1 MSTYKHI
8 VHGDLEGQSDSIIKN
23 FAIPTFTTTTE
34 SDAYLTRGGLIC
46 FVGDDL
52 YVKPSSATAPF
63 KAVPASLAST
73 LSGDVNNI
81 SNLRISGSNLLFDFA
96 RNSGAISTV
105 SCSISSLMLN
115 TYLSTASF
123 TGTVLNLTRN
133 DSFVIQA
140 ELATP
145 IALYLTNNTSDN
157 INFDIDGAKYA
168 NRTAIS
174 TFVANKFLPAEFK
187 LGEVPNAVAPNQ
199 NQVIEYVNKRPT
211 ATKTANYTITP
222 SDYTIRVDATS
233 GARIVTLPNANTMTG
248 QVINIKKVDI
258 STNTVT
264 VNANGTQKI
273 DDLTTKI
280 ITDPYTNLQLQSYG
294 TGWDIL

>member
-1 MSTYKHI
+1 MSANKHVI
-8 VHGDLEGQSDSIIKN
+8 HGDLEGQSDSIINN

-46 FVGDDL
+46 FVGTDL
-52 YVKPSSATAPF
+52 YVKPNSATPPF

-73 LSGDVNNI
+73 LAGDVNAI
-81 SNLRISGSNLLFDFA
+81 SNFRLSGSNLLFDYT
-96 RNSGAISTV
+96 RNNGATTTL
-105 SCSISSLMLN
+105 SCSISGAMVD
-115 TYLSTASF
+115 TYLSSVSF
-123 TGTVLNLTRN
+123 TGTILNLTRN

-145 IALYLTNNTSDN
+145 IATYLGNNTSDVL
-157 INFDIDGAKYA
+157 NFDTDGTKYA
-168 NRTAIS
+168 TRTTIS
-174 TFVANKFLPAEFK
+174 SFVTNKFLPSDFK
-187 LGEVPNAVAPNQ
+187 IGDVPNAVAPNQ
-199 NQVIEYVNKRPT
+199 NQVIEFVNKRPT
-211 ATKTANYTITP
+211 ATKTANYTVTVN
-222 SDYTIRVDATS
+222 DYTIRMDAS
-233 GARIVTLPNANTMTG
+233 GGARIVTLPNANTMTG
-248 QVINIKKVDI
+248 QILNIKKVDI

-273 DDLTTKI
+273 DDLSTKI